1 MSRVKSPR
9 RQRHKKVMEAAKGFR
24 QARSRRYKV
33 AREAVLHAG
42 QYAFAGRRKKKRD
55 FRRLWIQRIN
65 AAVREEGMT
74 YGTFMHALKEK
85 NIALDRKILAQLAV
99 ENPESFSEIL
109 RQVKTAQPQ
118 NLTSN
123 P

>member
-1 MSRVKSPR
+1 MARVKSPR
-9 RQRHKKVMEAAKGFR
+9 RARHNKVLKAAKGYR

-42 QYAFAGRRKKKRD
+42 QYAFAGRRKRKRD
-55 FRRLWIQRIN
+55 FRKLWIERIN

-85 NIALDRKILAQLAV
+85 NVTLDRKILAQLAV
-99 ENPESFSEIL
+99 EDPETFNQIIQ
-109 RQVKTAQPQ
+109 QVKT
-118 NLTSN
+118 T
-123 P
+123 